1 MKDLSGIV
9 AKFKVQG
16 TVEEIKPL
24 GTGLINDTYK
34 VNTKEVDAPRLC
46 PATHQSCYL
55 SECRNASSKY
65 ILRYRTYT
73 QKTDR
78 SRRSGY

>member
-34 VNTKEVDAPRLC
+34 VNTCLLYTSDA
-46 PATHQSCYL
+46 A
-55 SECRNASSKY
+55 
-65 ILRYRTYT
+65 
-73 QKTDR
+73 DD
-78 SRRSGY
+78 

>member
-1 MKDLSGIV
+1 MKDLSSIV

-34 VNTKEVDAPRLC
+34 VNTKGSRCPRLC
-46 PATHQSCYL
+46 LATHQSCYL
-55 SECRNASSKY
+55 PECRNASIQYCRCHKPY
-65 ILRYRTYT
+65 P
-73 QKTDR
+73 
-78 SRRSGY
+78 